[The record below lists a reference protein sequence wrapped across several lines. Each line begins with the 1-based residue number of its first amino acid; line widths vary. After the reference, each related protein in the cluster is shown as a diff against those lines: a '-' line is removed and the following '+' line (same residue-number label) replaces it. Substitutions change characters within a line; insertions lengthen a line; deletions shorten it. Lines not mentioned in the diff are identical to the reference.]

1 MRGYLLS
8 DLEVCV
14 LEENTYIDLP
24 TVLTRR
30 HLPVKEGN
38 IPRQK
43 DIEKWPYLHEVCLP
57 HIEVAV
63 GLLIGVNAHKAM
75 EPWKVI
81 NSISNG
87 PYAVKTVL
95 GWIVNGPKEE
105 SIKTRKSG
113 IQSYTVNRISVE
125 KIEDLLVK
133 QFNMD
138 FPERRYEDNS
148 EMSQEDRQFMMSV
161 TKSTQFMDGHYYM
174 RLPLKDDKIK
184 MPNNRVLAEQHLRS
198 LQKRLRRYPD
208 FYEDYTVFMNNII
221 EKGYAEKIPDENL
234 HRGDGK
240 VWYIPHHGVY
250 HQKKN
255 KICVVFD
262 CNASY
267 QGFSLNS
274 QLLQGPNLTNTFIGV
289 LTRFR
294 EEPIAMMAD
303 I

>member
-8 DLEVCV
+8 DLEVCG

-38 IPRQK
+38 IPRQE
-43 DIEKWPYLHEVCLP
+43 DIEKWPYLHEVRLP
-57 HIEVAV
+57 HIEAAV
-63 GLLIGVNAHKAM
+63 GLLIGVNAHKAI

-161 TKSTQFMDGHYYM
+161 T
-174 RLPLKDDKIK
+174 
-184 MPNNRVLAEQHLRS
+184 
-198 LQKRLRRYPD
+198 
-208 FYEDYTVFMNNII
+208 
-221 EKGYAEKIPDENL
+221 
-234 HRGDGK
+234 
-240 VWYIPHHGVY
+240 
-250 HQKKN
+250 
-255 KICVVFD
+255 
-262 CNASY
+262 
-267 QGFSLNS
+267 
-274 QLLQGPNLTNTFIGV
+274 
-289 LTRFR
+289 
-294 EEPIAMMAD
+294 
-303 I
+303 